1 DGNHQEAIDADY
13 DQVADICLENGALD
27 VLVAL
32 KPRERDRLWEARR
45 AIVDALK
52 KESPV
57 NHMEDVVVPRSE
69 IPALLKGIGEIAER
83 CAVRIVNFGHAGDG
97 NVHVN
102 VLKDVLSVERWEE
115 IIPRVIVEMYELT
128 LSLGGTITGE
138 HGIGATRRQYLP
150 LALDQAQIEIME
162 KIREV
167 FDPHH
172 ILNPAKI
179 FL

>member
-1 DGNHQEAIDADY
+1 MDADY
-13 DQVADICLENGALD
+13 DKVADICLENGALD
-27 VLVAL
+27 VVVAL

-45 AIVDALK
+45 AIVNALNQ
-52 KESPV
+52 ESPI

-69 IPALLKGIGEIAER
+69 IPALLKGIREIAKR
-83 CAVRIVNFGHAGDG
+83 YAVRIVNFGHAGDG

-102 VLKDVLSVERWEE
+102 VLKDDLSDERWEE
-115 IIPRVIVEMYELT
+115 MLPPLVEEMYKLT

-138 HGIGATRRQYLP
+138 HGVGATRRKYLP

-162 KIREV
+162 KIRKV
-167 FDPHH
+167 FDPHR

-179 FL
+179 FP